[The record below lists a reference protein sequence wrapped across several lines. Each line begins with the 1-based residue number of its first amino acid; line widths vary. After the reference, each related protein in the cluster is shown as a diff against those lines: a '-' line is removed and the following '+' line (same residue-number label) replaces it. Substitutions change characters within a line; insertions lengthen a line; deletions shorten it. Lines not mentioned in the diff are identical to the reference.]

1 MEKQKDVL
9 ETNDIFNNAKNYINL
24 KLDLYN
30 LILNE
35 KLAKISSFFFTLAS
49 LIILFSLFLFFISFS
64 FVYWYGETKGELHH
78 GFFIVGVFYLIVGFF
93 VFIFRKKMILN
104 PLISKLTKMLSIKRT
119 TKAKEDNEY
128 VTIISMSDL
137 EKEQL
142 RLKEEII
149 SCEFDIKDDYDQI
162 KESLSLKNISR
173 HFTKNLI
180 SSPEIVGKAI
190 SFGYHLFKRKKKDKI
205 IK

>member
-1 MEKQKDVL
+1 MDMQNNVS
-9 ETNDIFNNAKNYINL
+9 ETTDIINNAKNYINL

-64 FVYWYGETKGELHH
+64 FVYWYGETRGELHH
-78 GFFIVGVFYLIVGFF
+78 GFFIVGVFYLIVGFL
-93 VFIFRKKMILN
+93 VFLFRKKLILN
-104 PLISKLTKMLSIKRT
+104 PLISRLTKMLSIKRT
-119 TKAKEDNEY
+119 TKAKEENEY

-137 EKEQL
+137 ENEQS

-162 KESLSLKNISR
+162 IESLSLKNISR
-173 HFTKNLI
+173 HLTKNFV
-180 SSPEIVGKAI
+180 SSPEFVGKAI
-190 SFGYHLFKRKKKDKI
+190 SFGYHLFRKKKKF
-205 IK
+205 KK

>member
-1 MEKQKDVL
+1 MEYKNQVS
-9 ETNDIFNNAKNYINL
+9 ETTDIINNAKNYINL

-30 LILNE
+30 LTLNE

-64 FVYWYGETKGELHH
+64 FVYWYGSTKGELHH
-78 GFFIVGVFYLIVGFF
+78 GFLIVGIFYLIVGFLVF
-93 VFIFRKKMILN
+93 VFRKKLILN

-128 VTIISMSDL
+128 ATIISMSEL
-137 EKEQL
+137 ENHQT

-149 SCEFDIKDDYDQI
+149 SCERNIKDDCNNI
-162 KESLSLKNISR
+162 IESLSFKNISK

-180 SSPEIVGKAI
+180 SSPEFVGKAI
-190 SFGYHLFKRKKKDKI
+190 SFGYHLFKRKKKDKHI
-205 IK
+205 T

>member
-1 MEKQKDVL
+1 MERQTNVS
-9 ETNDIFNNAKNYINL
+9 ETTDIINNAKNYINL

-30 LILNE
+30 LLLNE

-49 LIILFSLFLFFISFS
+49 LIILVSLFLFFISFS

-78 GFFIVGVFYLIVGFF
+78 GFFIVGVFYLIVGFL
-93 VFIFRKKMILN
+93 VFIFRKKLILN

-119 TKAKEDNEY
+119 TKAKEENEY

-142 RLKEEII
+142 RLKEEIV

-162 KESLSLKNISR
+162 IESLSFKNISR
-173 HFTKNLI
+173 HLSKNFV
-180 SSPEIVGKAI
+180 SSPEFVGKAI
-190 SFGYHLFKRKKKDKI
+190 SFGYHLFRKKKKDKHSN
-205 IK
+205 

>member
-1 MEKQKDVL
+1 MEQQNQTS
-9 ETNDIFNNAKNYINL
+9 ETADIINNAKNYINL

-64 FVYWYGETKGELHH
+64 FVYWYGATKGELHH
-78 GFFIVGVFYLIVGFF
+78 GFLIVGLFYF
-93 VFIFRKKMILN
+93 VIGFLVYIFRKSLILN

-128 VTIISMSDL
+128 ATIISMSDL
-137 EKEQL
+137 ENHQTS
-142 RLKEEII
+142 LKKEII
-149 SCEFDIKDDYDQI
+149 ICEQNIKDDFNNI
-162 KESLSLKNISR
+162 IESLSFKNISK

-180 SSPEIVGKAI
+180 SSPELISKTI
-190 SFGYHLFKRKKKDKI
+190 SFGYNLFKRKKKDKRI
-205 IK
+205 N